1 MSDISLCYT
10 MQGAGPPLLLLHGN
24 GQDGSYFSH
33 QSAYFARRYTVYAID
48 TRGHGKTLRGR
59 APFTIDQFAEDLLD
73 FMDEH
78 DMAQVRIL
86 GFSDGGTVAPSIA
99 LETPAPERR
108 LVLKGEN
115 HDPSVASPSG

>member
-48 TRGHGKTLRGR
+48 TRGHGKSPRGTTLLPQRTR
-59 APFTIDQFAEDLLD
+59 
-73 FMDEH
+73 
-78 DMAQVRIL
+78 
-86 GFSDGGTVAPSIA
+86 APSIS
-99 LETPAPERR
+99 L
-108 LVLKGEN
+108 
-115 HDPSVASPSG
+115 